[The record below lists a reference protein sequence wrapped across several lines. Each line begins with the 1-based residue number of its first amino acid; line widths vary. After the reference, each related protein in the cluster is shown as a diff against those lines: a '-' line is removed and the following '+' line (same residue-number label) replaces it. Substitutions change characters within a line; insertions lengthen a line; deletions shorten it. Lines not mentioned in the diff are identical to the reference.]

1 MKRIESRSNTIST
14 LQSRDFKSF
23 MMATSLFIAIF
34 ILFPVF
40 SYAASFKA
48 TIYPRRIS
56 AGDAF
61 LIKVTGGQKL
71 QLPSA
76 SLAGKTFYFTGCGE
90 NCFVAIGAIDLNTRT
105 GGHPVKVTVG
115 TNQRT
120 VRLSVK
126 KTRFPELRITLPEEK
141 VKLSPE
147 DLEIVKKESE
157 RLKAIFQTVSNK
169 LWEGDFIRPLENDTS
184 TVFGAKRIMNKKM
197 ISIHRGMDIKGC
209 AGEEVRASNSGRV
222 LLAEELFFGGNTI
235 VIDHGQG
242 IYTVYMHLSKFS
254 VKPDSIVS
262 KGDVIGLV
270 GSSGR
275 STGPHLHFGVKVQ
288 DMNINPVSLLKL
300 QL

>member
-1 MKRIESRSNTIST
+1 MKRVHTFLIAALLFMTINI
-14 LQSRDFKSF
+14 L
-23 MMATSLFIAIF
+23 SLA
-34 ILFPVF
+34 F

-48 TIYPRRIS
+48 EIYPRRIS
-56 AGDAF
+56 PGDAF
-61 LIKVTGGQKL
+61 RIKVTGGQKL

-90 NCFVAIGAIDLNTRT
+90 NCFVAIGAIDLNAKT
-105 GGHPVKVTVG
+105 GGHSVKVTAG
-115 TNQRT
+115 TNQRS

-141 VKLSPE
+141 VTLSPE
-147 DLEIVKKESE
+147 DLEVVKKENE
-157 RLKAIFQTVSNK
+157 RLKAIFQTVSTK

-184 TVFGAKRIMNKKM
+184 TVFGAKRIMNGKM

-209 AGEEVRASNSGRV
+209 AGEEVRASNSGRIV
-222 LLAEELFFGGNTI
+222 LAEELFFGGNTVI
-235 VIDHGQG
+235 IDHGQG
-242 IYTVYMHLSKFS
+242 IYTVYMHLSKLS
-254 VKPDSIVS
+254 VKPDSIVL

-270 GSSGR
+270 GSTGR